1 MHKPMTLAEAKTI
14 LQRPL
19 CECGIPRERSRPETS
34 YLCCMA
40 MMCKLLPW
48 YSSADERRA
57 RAIIRA
63 DARARLATIRADE
76 RARLASIRA
85 DERARVLAAKLAL
98 PVAAKA
104 KRKCFAIDGLSGYW
118 EHVDAWKAVEP
129 DANCARN
136 EVIARVMGRFDGRI
150 MVRKFR
156 RVSNRDS

>member
-1 MHKPMTLAEAKTI
+1 MRKQMTLAEAKTI

-19 CECGIPRERSRPETS
+19 CGCGIPRERSRPEST

-48 YSSADERRA
+48 YSWADERRA

-76 RARLASIRA
+76 RAR
-85 DERARVLAAKLAL
+85 VLAAKLAL
-98 PVAAKA
+98 PVAAKV

>member
-63 DARARLATIRADE
+63 DA

>member
-1 MHKPMTLAEAKTI
+1 MRKQMTLAEAKTI

-63 DARARLATIRADE
+63 DA

>member
-1 MHKPMTLAEAKTI
+1 MRKQMTLAEAKTI

-19 CECGIPRERSRPETS
+19 CECGIPRERSRPEST

-48 YSSADERRA
+48 YSWADERRA

-63 DARARLATIRADE
+63 DARARLAT
-76 RARLASIRA
+76 IRA